1 MAAEY
6 EGEGKERK
14 MITIRDVK
22 TIVTAPRGIEL
33 VVVKVETSEPGL
45 YGLGCATFTQRWSAV
60 VTAVNDYLKPLVI
73 GKKVND
79 INDLWQL
86 MMSYSY
92 WRNGPVLNN
101 AISGIDQALWD
112 IKGKIAGMPVYEL
125 LGGKA
130 REAVTPYRHADGPN
144 WEAVEKRIQQYLDE
158 GYRHIRVHCN
168 TYGGNMNVRDGN
180 GMAIKKPE
188 GAPDGSYFDP
198 AQYMRDTVALIAHMR
213 EKFGYEVEFLHDI
226 HERLSPVQSLQLAKD
241 LEPYKLFFLEDA
253 LPPEQVEWF
262 EYLRNHTCVP
272 LAMGEL
278 FNNVMEFKSIIANR
292 YIDYI
297 RCHVSQLGGLT
308 PAVRLAHFCDVFG
321 VKTAW
326 HGPADTSP
334 IGITA
339 ELHLDLVSPN
349 FGIQEYSDFS
359 EKERIVFPGCPTVR
373 DGYVYVNDG
382 PGWGVDLNEEE
393 AAKYPPSIKENTW
406 LKCRLPDGTCVR
418 A

>member
-1 MAAEY
+1 MT
-6 EGEGKERK
+6 

-112 IKGKIAGMPVYEL
+112 IKGKMAGMPVYEL

-130 REAVTPYRHADGPN
+130 REAVTPYRHADGPD
-144 WEAVEKRIQQYLDE
+144 WATVEKRIQQYLDE

-168 TYGGNMNVRDGN
+168 TYGGNMNAADGK
-180 GMAIKKPE
+180 GMSIKKPE
-188 GAPDGSYFDP
+188 GAPEGSYFDP

-213 EKFGYEVEFLHDI
+213 EKFGYGVEFLHDI
-226 HERLSPVQSLQLAKD
+226 HERLSPIQSLQLAKD

-262 EYLRNHTCVP
+262 EYLRKQTSVP

-278 FNNVMEFKSIIANR
+278 FNNVMEFKSIISNR

-334 IGITA
+334 IGMVA

-359 EKERIVFPGCPTVR
+359 DEERKVFPGCPTVR
-373 DGYVYVNDG
+373 DGYVYVTEG

-393 AAKYPPSIKENTW
+393 AAKYPPGFKENNW

>member
-1 MAAEY
+1 MV
-6 EGEGKERK
+6 
-14 MITIRDVK
+14 TIRDIR

-60 VTAVNDYLKPLVI
+60 VTAVEDYLKPLLI
-73 GKKVND
+73 GKPVQN

-86 MMSYSY
+86 MMSNSY

-101 AISGIDQALWD
+101 AISGVDEALWD
-112 IKGKIAGMPVYEL
+112 IKGKMAGMPVYDL

-130 REAVTPYRHADGPN
+130 REGIDAYRHADGKD
-144 WEAVEKRIQQYLDE
+144 WEAVEKCIQGYLDE
-158 GYRHIRVHCN
+158 GYTHIRVHCN
-168 TYGGNMNVRDGN
+168 TYGGNMNSRGS
-180 GMAIKKPE
+180 GMQIRKPE
-188 GAPDGSYFDP
+188 GAPEGAYYDP
-198 AQYMRDTVALIAHMR
+198 EQYMRNTVALFEHMR
-213 EKFGYEVEFLHDI
+213 GKFGYEVEFLHDI
-226 HERLSPVQSLQLAKD
+226 HERLSPPQALRLAKD
-241 LEPYKLFFLEDA
+241 LEPYRLFFLEDA

-262 EYLRNHTCVP
+262 EYLRKQTSVP

-278 FNNVMEFKSIIANR
+278 FNNTMEFKEIISRR

-297 RCHVSQLGGLT
+297 RCHISQLGGFT
-308 PAVRLAHFCDVFG
+308 PAQRLAHFCDVYG

-326 HGPADTSP
+326 HGPGDLSP
-334 IGITA
+334 VGA
-339 ELHLDLVSPN
+339 VAQLHLDLISPN

-359 EKERIVFPGCPTVR
+359 EEERKVFPGCPTTKN
-373 DGYVYVNDG
+373 GYIYVNDK
-382 PGWGVDLNEEE
+382 PGWGVDLDEAE
-393 AAKYPPSIKENTW
+393 AAKYPPKFKDNDW

>member
-1 MAAEY
+1 
-6 EGEGKERK
+6 
-14 MITIRDVK
+14 MITIRDIRP
-22 TIVTAPRGIEL
+22 IVTAPRGIEL

-60 VTAVNDYLKPLVI
+60 VTAVNDYLKPLLV
-73 GKKVND
+73 GKPVNN

-101 AISGIDQALWD
+101 AISGVDEALWD
-112 IKGKIAGMPVYEL
+112 IKGKLANMPVYEL

-130 REAVTPYRHADGPN
+130 REGVDAYRHADGKN
-144 WEAVEKRIQQYLDE
+144 WEAVEQCIQRYMDQ
-158 GYRHIRVHCN
+158 GYTHIRVHCN
-168 TYGGNMNVRDGN
+168 TYGGNMNAKDGE
-180 GMAIKKPE
+180 GMSIRKPK
-188 GAPDGSYFDP
+188 GAPDGAYFDP
-198 AQYMRDTVALIAHMR
+198 AQYMRSTVALIDHMR
-213 EKFGYEVEFLHDI
+213 SKFGYEVEFLHDI

-253 LPPEQVEWF
+253 LQPEQVEWF
-262 EYLRNHTCVP
+262 EYLRRQTSVP

-278 FNNVMEFKSIIANR
+278 FNNVMEFKDIIARR

-297 RCHVSQLGGLT
+297 RCHISQLGGLT
-308 PAVRLAHFCDVFG
+308 PALRLAHFCDVYG

-326 HGPADTSP
+326 HGPGDLSP
-334 IGITA
+334 VGA
-339 ELHLDLVSPN
+339 VAQLHLDLVSPN

-359 EKERIVFPGCPTVR
+359 PEERKVFIGCPT
-373 DGYVYVNDG
+373 DENGYIYVNDK
-382 PGWGVDLNEEE
+382 PGWGIDLDEEE
-393 AAKYPPSIKENTW
+393 AAKYPPTLKENTW
-406 LKCRLPDGTCVR
+406 LKCRLPDGTCIR

>member
-1 MAAEY
+1 
-6 EGEGKERK
+6 
-14 MITIRDVK
+14 MITIRDIRP
-22 TIVTAPRGIEL
+22 IVTAPRGIEL

-60 VTAVNDYLKPLVI
+60 VTAVNDYLKPLLI
-73 GKKVND
+73 GKPVNN

-101 AISGIDQALWD
+101 AISGVDEALWD
-112 IKGKIAGMPVYEL
+112 IKGKLAGMPVYEL

-130 REAVTPYRHADGPN
+130 REGVDCYRHADGKN
-144 WEAVEKRIQQYLDE
+144 WDDVEKCIERYLSE
-158 GYRHIRVHCN
+158 GYTHIRVHCN
-168 TYGGNMNVRDGN
+168 TYGGNMNTAGKDSMEIRRPV
-180 GMAIKKPE
+180 

-198 AQYMRDTVALIAHMR
+198 LQYMQATVALIDHMR
-213 EKFGYEVEFLHDI
+213 QKFGYRVEFLHDI
-226 HERLSPVQSLQLAKD
+226 HERLSPIQSLQLAKD

-262 EYLRNHTCVP
+262 EYLRKQTSVP

-278 FNNVMEFKSIIANR
+278 FNNVMEFKDLIVKR

-297 RCHVSQLGGLT
+297 RCHISQLGGLT
-308 PAVRLAHFCDVFG
+308 PAIRLAHFCDVFG

-326 HGPADTSP
+326 HGPGDLSP
-334 IGITA
+334 IGAMAQI
-339 ELHLDLVSPN
+339 HLDLVSPN
-349 FGIQEYSDFS
+349 FGIQEYSGFS
-359 EKERIVFPGCPTVR
+359 EEERAVFPGCPTE
-373 DGYVYVNDG
+373 DNGFVYANDK
-382 PGWGVDLNEEE
+382 PGWGMDLNEEE
-393 AAKYPPSIKENTW
+393 AAKYPPVFKENTW

>member
-1 MAAEY
+1 
-6 EGEGKERK
+6 
-14 MITIRDVK
+14 MITIRDIR

-60 VTAVNDYLKPLVI
+60 VTAVEDYLKPLLI
-73 GKKVND
+73 GRPVKN

-86 MMSYSY
+86 MMSNSY

-101 AISGIDQALWD
+101 AISGVDEALWD
-112 IKGKIAGMPVYEL
+112 IKGKLAGMPVYDL

-130 REAVTPYRHADGPN
+130 REGIDAYRHADGRD
-144 WEAVEKRIQQYLDE
+144 WEAVEKSIRKYLEE
-158 GYRHIRVHCN
+158 GYTHIRVHCN
-168 TYGGNMNVRDGN
+168 TYGGNMQGSGMEIRKPDG
-180 GMAIKKPE
+180 APE
-188 GAPDGSYFDP
+188 GAYYDP
-198 AQYMRDTVALIAHMR
+198 EKYMRNTVALIAHMR
-213 EKFGYEVEFLHDI
+213 EKFGDEVEFLHDI
-226 HERLSPVQSLQLAKD
+226 HERLSPSQALRLAKD
-241 LEPYKLFFLEDA
+241 LEPFRLFFLEDA

-262 EYLRNHTCVP
+262 EYLRKQTSVP

-278 FNNVMEFKSIIANR
+278 FNNTMEFKEIIARR

-297 RCHVSQLGGLT
+297 RCHISQLGGLT
-308 PAVRLAHFCDVFG
+308 PALRLAHFCDVYG

-326 HGPADTSP
+326 HGPGDLSP
-334 IGITA
+334 VGA
-339 ELHLDLVSPN
+339 VAQLHLDLISPN

-359 EKERIVFPGCPTVR
+359 EEERKVFPGCPTAR
-373 DGYVYVNDG
+373 NGYIYVNDG

-393 AAKYPPSIKENTW
+393 AAKYPPQFKSNDW